1 MAVVMPPPEMRL
13 PSHFQKKRP
22 ILDTLASRPT
32 FILKEPIIAKLLREH
47 SFQEVITVS
56 PFEVIKEKWG
66 KKLAAGVV
74 DKMVAEMERRGV
86 KVPPAFKEAMIE
98 AWATIVTRGLL
109 E

>member
-1 MAVVMPPPEMRL
+1 MPPPEMRL

-47 SFQEVITVS
+47 GFQEVVTVS
-56 PFEVIKEKWG
+56 PFEIIKTKWG
-66 KKLAAGVV
+66 RKVAAGVI
-74 DKMVAEMERRGV
+74 DKLVAEMEKKGV
-86 KVPPAFKEAMIE
+86 KVPPSLKEAMIE